1 MPVSQIESTQAREV
15 ENVTVL
21 ASVWEDAEG
30 FIHKVALLEGEL
42 VEARGP
48 GSWQRRSSI
57 ARLACWLMVRGP
69 GEV

>member
-15 ENVTVL
+15 ENVAVL

-42 VEARGP
+42 VEARRA
-48 GSWQRRSSI
+48 WELAEEKLHSSSGMLADG
-57 ARLACWLMVRGP
+57 ARTR
-69 GEV
+69 